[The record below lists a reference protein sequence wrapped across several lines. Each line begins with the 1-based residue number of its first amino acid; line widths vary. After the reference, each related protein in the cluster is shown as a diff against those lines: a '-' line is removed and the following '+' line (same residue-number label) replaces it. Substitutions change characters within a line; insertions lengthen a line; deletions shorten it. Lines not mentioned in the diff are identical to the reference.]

1 MPCIEWFHAQEP
13 SYQQHVLPPA
23 VRARV
28 SVEAGVSQGW
38 REMVGESGE
47 IVAIDH
53 FGASASAKVVFEQFG
68 FTPDRVVAAAHLSLE
83 RVGAIQGATTG
94 T

>member
-1 MPCIEWFHAQEP
+1 MAQPILEVQDLSVEFATREGP
-13 SYQQHVLPPA
+13 
-23 VRARV
+23 VRAV
-28 SVEAGVSQGW
+28 NHASLALA
-38 REMVGESGE
+38 SGE

-83 RVGAIQGATTG
+83 RVGAIRGATTG